1 MRRLLLPLGVV
12 VMLLS
17 VSCSRVSVAA
27 PEGFAE
33 LEGGRSYRGA
43 YRAVSPEGML
53 YRVRSI
59 KNEPQKDLAFW
70 GEALENH
77 LSKEGYRANGKARS
91 FESSGYEGLYY
102 EWILPS
108 GNESYLYLTA
118 LIVTDKTITL
128 AEAAAPHPVF
138 TQYRQALLDSLAG
151 IRPRR

>member
-1 MRRLLLPLGVV
+1 MRRP
-12 VMLLS
+12 LLS
-17 VSCSRVSVAA
+17 LGLALLVLTVSCSRFSVV
-27 PEGFAE
+27 PPDGFAE
-33 LEGGRSYRGA
+33 LKGGRS

-59 KNEPQKDLAFW
+59 KNEPKKNLSFW

-77 LSKEGYRANGKARS
+77 LVKEGYRPSGAAQS
-91 FESSGYEGLYY
+91 FTSGDREGLYY

-108 GNESYLYLTA
+108 GHESYLYLTA
-118 LIVTDKTITL
+118 LLVTDRTITL

-138 TQYRQALLDSLAG
+138 IRYRQTILDSLSS

>member
-1 MRRLLLPLGVV
+1 MRRCLLPLVPALV
-12 VMLLS
+12 LLA
-17 VSCSRVSVAA
+17 VSCSRISVVP

-33 LEGGRSYRGA
+33 LKGGRSYRA
-43 YRAVSPEGML
+43 ISPEGML

-70 GEALENH
+70 GDALENH
-77 LSKEGYRANGKARS
+77 LSKEGYRYSKASRS
-91 FESSGYEGLYY
+91 FESGDREGLCY
-102 EWILPS
+102 EWVLPA

-118 LIVTDKTITL
+118 LIVTEKTITL

-138 TQYRQALLDSLAG
+138 TRHRQALLDSLSS

>member
-1 MRRLLLPLGVV
+1 MRRILLPLSLG
-12 VMLLS
+12 LLVLT
-17 VSCSRVSVAA
+17 VSCSRLSVVP

-33 LEGGRSYRGA
+33 LKGRRS

-59 KNEPQKDLAFW
+59 KNEPQQDLSFW

-77 LSKEGYRANGKARS
+77 LSKEGYRPSGEAQP
-91 FESSGYEGLYY
+91 FESGDQEGLYY
-102 EWILPS
+102 EWVMPS

-118 LIVTDKTITL
+118 LLVTDRTITL

-138 TQYRQALLDSLAG
+138 IQYRQALLDSLAS
-151 IRPRR
+151 IKPRR

>member
-1 MRRLLLPLGVV
+1 
-12 VMLLS
+12 ML
-17 VSCSRVSVAA
+17 
-27 PEGFAE
+27 F
-33 LEGGRSYRGA
+33 
-43 YRAVSPEGML
+43 
-53 YRVRSI
+53 RVRSI
-59 KNEPQKDLAFW
+59 KNEPQKDLVFW

-77 LSKEGYRANGKARS
+77 LNKEGYRANGKARS
-91 FESSGYEGLYY
+91 FESSGNDGLYY

-118 LIVTDKTITL
+118 LIVTDRTITL

>member
-1 MRRLLLPLGVV
+1 MRRLLLPLVLALF
-12 VMLLS
+12 MLG
-17 VSCSRVSVAA
+17 VSCSRISVVP

-33 LEGGRSYRGA
+33 LKGGRSYRA
-43 YRAVSPEGML
+43 ISPEGML

-70 GEALENH
+70 GDALENH
-77 LSKEGYRANGKARS
+77 LSKEGYRSGKAAQS
-91 FESSGYEGLYY
+91 FESGDREGLYY

-108 GNESYLYLTA
+108 GHESYLYLTA
-118 LIVTDKTITL
+118 LIVTEKTITL

-138 TQYRQALLDSLAG
+138 TRHRQALLDSLTS

>member
-1 MRRLLLPLGVV
+1 M
-12 VMLLS
+12 
-17 VSCSRVSVAA
+17 
-27 PEGFAE
+27 
-33 LEGGRSYRGA
+33 
-43 YRAVSPEGML
+43 

-59 KNEPQKDLAFW
+59 KNEPQKNLSFW

-77 LSKEGYRANGKARS
+77 LSKEGYRPGADAQS
-91 FESSGYEGLYY
+91 FESGDREGLYY

-108 GNESYLYLTA
+108 GRESYLYLTA

-138 TQYRQALLDSLAG
+138 TRHRQALLDSLAS